1 MPEYKA
7 TSLKDL
13 RRDALSDSIQAVSF
27 DLFDTLLLRRCQPE
41 LSRLGDIAAA
51 QAKALSISFVI
62 KAEAL
67 YKARLRI
74 QKDAFERVQHG
85 KSAEVTHAEMIR
97 SLRRQCNLPP
107 EADHI
112 LAKAEIEWECRAVK
126 ANRELATLCTDI
138 MAHKPVILTSDM
150 YLPETALRTILQ
162 QQIPRLASLPLVV
175 SADRAATKRSGKLFH
190 WLIKHLG
197 VPPSAILHT
206 GDNMH
211 SDVHMAAMAGLEAR
225 WLPRSHMY
233 RTTLALRD
241 TWTRKRLRQ
250 RGWIGRI
257 N

>member
-27 DLFDTLLLRRCQPE
+27 DLFDTLLLRCCQPE

-51 QAKALSISFVI
+51 QAKALSISFAI
-62 KAEAL
+62 KTDAL
-67 YKARLRI
+67 YRARLKI
-74 QKDAFERVQHG
+74 QKDAFERVKHG
-85 KSAEVTHAEMIR
+85 KSAEVTHAEMIC
-97 SLRRQCNLPP
+97 SLRQQCNLPP

-112 LAKAEIEWECRAVK
+112 LAQAEIEWECRAVK
-126 ANRELATLCTDI
+126 ANRELTTLCTDI

-162 QQIPRLASLPLVV
+162 QKIPELASLPLAL
-175 SADRAATKRSGKLFH
+175 STDRAATKRSGKLFH
-190 WLIKHLG
+190 WLTEHLG
-197 VPPSAILHT
+197 VPASAILHT

-233 RTTLALRD
+233 RAMLALRN
-241 TWTRKRLRQ
+241 TWTRYHLRQ
-250 RGWIGRI
+250 RGWIA
-257 N
+257 NLP